1 MAHLRTVVTLAA
13 LLATLPSA
21 APVADVAILG
31 PPNNSCGSW
40 LSYRRAQGGPM
51 LWQIEQWVAGF
62 LSGMAVKQSGSDFL
76 NGLDAEAVFGW
87 LDNYCSA
94 HPLERI
100 SNALLDLASER
111 GMPLR

>member
-40 LSYRRAQGGPM
+40 LSYRRAQGG
-51 LWQIEQWVAGF
+51 ADA
-62 LSGMAVKQSGSDFL
+62 MADRAVGCRIPFR
-76 NGLDAEAVFGW
+76 NGGQAI
-87 LDNYCSA
+87 
-94 HPLERI
+94 RQ
-100 SNALLDLASER
+100 
-111 GMPLR
+111 

>member
-1 MAHLRTVVTLAA
+1 
-13 LLATLPSA
+13 
-21 APVADVAILG
+21 
-31 PPNNSCGSW
+31 
-40 LSYRRAQGGPM
+40 M

-100 SNALLDLASER
+100 SNAPLDLASER

>member
-1 MAHLRTVVTLAA
+1 
-13 LLATLPSA
+13 
-21 APVADVAILG
+21 
-31 PPNNSCGSW
+31 
-40 LSYRRAQGGPM
+40 
-51 LWQIEQWVAGF
+51 
-62 LSGMAVKQSGSDFL
+62 MAVKQSGSDFL

-100 SNALLDLASER
+100 SNAPLDLASER